1 MTSPPPFHFIRLVIL
16 LASILTI
23 TCQAKNPF
31 VQRFDQ
37 NGDGKL
43 SKSEVPAP
51 ARRIFENVDKNGDGF
66 VTPEEDDAFRKT
78 RAGRDNPD
86 KQHKSQLTPPDHT
99 DIAYGEHE
107 RNVYDLWLATSK
119 TPTPLVVYYHGGGF
133 RGGDKRSINHGLL
146 NTMLKEGISVAAVNY
161 RLSSTATFP
170 AQMHDCAKALQHIRL
185 HSKKYNISPERIAA
199 TGGSAGGHISLWLAF
214 HDDLANPESKKM
226 IERQS
231 TRLVTAAV
239 SAAQSS
245 IDPRFIQ
252 KLFNTNQVNLA
263 VMQFFGMQ
271 EVTDIDN
278 KKFHPLF
285 EEASPLNH
293 LTPDDVPVMAL
304 YNQANE
310 ELPPNSSGRRHIH
323 HPKFGIILKEKM
335 QKEGLE
341 CTLVLRENYQGNTTD
356 KLADYLVKKLNSSP
370 ATPASNA
377 TGSLPLK
384 GTR

>member
-1 MTSPPPFHFIRLVIL
+1 MTSHHSFHFIRSVIL
-16 LASILTI
+16 LSSTLAI
-23 TCQAKNPF
+23 TCQAENPF
-31 VQRFDQ
+31 VERFDK

-51 ARRIFENVDKNGDGF
+51 ARRIFEHVDKNGDGF

-86 KQHKSQLTPPDHT
+86 KQHKPQFTPPDHT
-99 DIAYGEHE
+99 DISYGEHE
-107 RNVYDLWLATSK
+107 RNVYDLWLAKSK
-119 TPTPLVVYYHGGGF
+119 APTPLVIYYHGGGF
-133 RGGDKRSINHGLL
+133 RGGDKRSINQGLL
-146 NTMLKEGISVAAVNY
+146 NTLIEEGISVAAVNY

-185 HSKKYNISPERIAA
+185 HSKKYNISSEKIAA

-214 HDDLANPESKKM
+214 HDDLANPESKKI

-231 TRLVTAAV
+231 TRLVTVAV
-239 SAAQSS
+239 SATQSS

-271 EVTDIDN
+271 EAKDIDN

-304 YNQANE
+304 YTQANE
-310 ELPPNSSGRRHIH
+310 ELPPNSSGRTHIH
-323 HPKFGIILKEKM
+323 HPKFGIVLKEQM

-341 CTLVLRENYQGNTTD
+341 CTLLLREDYQGNPAD
-356 KLADYLVKKLNSSP
+356 KLAAYLAKKLNSPQVAP
-370 ATPASNA
+370 AGNSTS
-377 TGSLPLK
+377 SLPLK
-384 GTR
+384 ETR